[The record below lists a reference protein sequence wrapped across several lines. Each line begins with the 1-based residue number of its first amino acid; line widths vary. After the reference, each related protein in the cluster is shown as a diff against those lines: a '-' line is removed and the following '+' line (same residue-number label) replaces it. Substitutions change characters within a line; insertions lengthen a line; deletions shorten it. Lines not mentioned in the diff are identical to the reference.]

1 MIALDSHQAI
11 PLLSLRLGCPPGS
24 LRITSLGGGVSNLVY
39 LVETEELRCVAKQA
53 LGKLRVEQDWF
64 CSRERI
70 HSEAAAMRAL
80 GPVLPP
86 GSVPALLFEDFE
98 NGIIC
103 MEAAPAHAR
112 PWKDLLMC
120 GDFDQRPAR
129 ETGLIHA
136 AWIRESAGR
145 PEWGEEFGGV
155 QTFIDLRVDPY
166 FRSTAARHPDLAG
179 HFASLERQC
188 LQRRISLVHGDL
200 SPKNLL
206 IADGAVTLIDH
217 EVIHW
222 GDPSFDAAFF
232 TNHLILK
239 AFYHGNQTPH
249 LLALARAY
257 WDALLSGIG
266 PAQSWIESAAMAYLG
281 GLMLARVDGKSPAEY
296 LDENM
301 RVVVRNRARALLASP
316 PSNYERAFERCFES
330 CT

>member
-1 MIALDSHQAI
+1 MIALDSADASA
-11 PLLSLRLGCPPGS
+11 LLALHLGCPAGELKLTP
-24 LRITSLGGGVSNLVY
+24 LGGGVSNLVY
-39 LVETEELRCVAKQA
+39 LIETATIRCVAKQA

-64 CSRERI
+64 CSPHRI
-70 HSEAAAMRAL
+70 HREAAAMRAL
-80 GPVLPP
+80 GPVLPA
-86 GSVPALLFEDFE
+86 GSISALLFEDFE

-103 MEAAPAHAR
+103 MEAAPADAL
-112 PWKDLLMC
+112 PWKDLLMR
-120 GDFDQRPAR
+120 GEFDERPAR
-129 ETGLIHA
+129 ETGLLHA

-179 HFASLERQC
+179 HFASLEREC

-206 IADGAVTLIDH
+206 VTKRTVTLIDH

-222 GDPSFDAAFF
+222 GDPAFDAAFL
-232 TNHLILK
+232 TNHLIIK
-239 AFYHGNQTPH
+239 AFYHGNQTPR

-257 WDALLSGIG
+257 WGALLAGVG
-266 PAQSWIESAAMAYLG
+266 PALSWIEPAAMAYLG

-316 PSNYERAFERCFES
+316 PPDCEEAFERCFKS
-330 CT
+330 

>member
-1 MIALDSHQAI
+1 MIALDSDEAI
-11 PLLSLRLGCPPGS
+11 PLLSSRLGCPPGS
-24 LRITSLGGGVSNLVY
+24 LRLTPLGGGVSNLVY
-39 LVETEELRCVAKQA
+39 LIETATLRCVAKQA
-53 LGKLRVEQDWF
+53 LGKLRVDQDWF
-64 CSRERI
+64 CSPYRI
-70 HSEAAAMRAL
+70 HHEAAAMRAF

-103 MEAAPAHAR
+103 MEAAPADAL
-112 PWKDLLMC
+112 PWKDLLMR
-120 GDFDQRPAR
+120 GEFDERPAR
-129 ETGLIHA
+129 RTGLLHA
-136 AWIRESAGR
+136 AWIRESAVR

-166 FRSTAARHPDLAG
+166 FRSTAARHPDFAG

-206 IADGAVTLIDH
+206 VSSDAVTLIDH

-222 GDPSFDAAFF
+222 GDPSFDAAFL
-232 TNHLILK
+232 TSHLILK
-239 AFYHGNQTPH
+239 AFYHGNQTPR

-257 WDALLSGIG
+257 WQALLGGIG
-266 PAQSWIESAAMAYLG
+266 PGMAWIEQAAMGYLG

-301 RVVVRNRARALLASP
+301 RVAVRSRARDLLASP
-316 PSNYERAFERCFES
+316 PSNCEEAFERCFES
-330 CT
+330 